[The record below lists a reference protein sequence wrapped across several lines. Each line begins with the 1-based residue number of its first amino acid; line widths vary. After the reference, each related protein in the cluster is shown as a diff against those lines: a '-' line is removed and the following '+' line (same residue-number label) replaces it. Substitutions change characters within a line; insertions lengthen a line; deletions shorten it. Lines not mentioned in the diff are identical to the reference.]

1 MASPPRERRPTSALA
16 TALRRLLQARTRER
30 WLRRA
35 LWFWCV
41 VLLVWLLPIG
51 TWTAPGLAPVPTILI
66 GTLLVTVGVAFQ
78 RHVGLVTRHVA
89 GFALLVSLWTLLVSL
104 WTGVF
109 FGPRVR
115 TVRSRVIPLK

>member
-1 MASPPRERRPTSALA
+1 MR
-16 TALRRLLQARTRER
+16 LRDPGIRSSRTPKG
-30 WLRRA
+30 
-35 LWFWCV
+35 
-41 VLLVWLLPIG
+41 LV
-51 TWTAPGLAPVPTILI
+51 T